1 MKNLGLIGIF
11 SLFLF
16 ACSEEKII
24 EQTEPK
30 WTPETSSDMHSV
42 FADEENDEIDH
53 FLKHRPD
60 WRTTKTGTGLRVFVY
75 SKSENTDTARVGD
88 QVLVDFNIE
97 LLDGTECYNSTE
109 KGPEAFVVEKTDL
122 ESGLHE
128 GMQFL
133 CTGDRAKF
141 ILPSHLA
148 HGLIGDSEKI
158 PPLTPVIYDIHCLE
172 IMHQNKT
179 NE

>member
-1 MKNLGLIGIF
+1 MKKLSFIAGL

-16 ACSEEKII
+16 ACSEEKVI
-24 EQTEPK
+24 EQADPQ
-30 WTPETSSDMHSV
+30 WTPETSSDMHAV
-42 FADEENDEIDH
+42 FADEEDEEIEN

-60 WRTTKTGTGLRVFVY
+60 WRTIKTGTGLRVFVY
-75 SKSENTDTARVGD
+75 SKSENSDTAKVGD

-97 LLDGTECYNSTE
+97 LLDGTECYNSSE

-128 GMQFL
+128 GMQFM
-133 CTGDRAKF
+133 CTGDKAKF

-148 HGLIGDSEKI
+148 HGLIGDSDKI

-172 IMHQNKT
+172 IAHQNEM